1 MSIRTK
7 IFLSFA
13 AILLLVLIASSINYT
28 QLQRV
33 QSMYERMIEEEQANV
48 LTIADIRNNMSTQG
62 MLVRQYVISGD
73 LSILPEIIE
82 QREQMT
88 ELIESLEINNRDSYV
103 SEELVAIDGATGE
116 FNLAMA
122 DAIAQTKAL
131 NYEKAKAIINNN
143 LRPPNQNLIKS
154 AANLKEHYEANLEKI
169 QQEAKSTANTA
180 SLLSIIV
187 LVLSIVASLI
197 ISFVMSKSFLRPIK
211 QLQSALTVVAQGNLQ
226 QENVEVKSKDEF
238 RDLANSF
245 NTMKTELK
253 SIIVSVA
260 KNTTKLSQSS
270 EQLTKNTDEVA
281 SSVQQTSEVADKLAK
296 GSHNSATAA
305 NESATAMDATAEAV
319 QKIVHSTVALHT
331 NALTTQTL
339 ANEGGS
345 NIEVAEKQM
354 QAIQQSTSLTNN
366 LINQLIE
373 RSNEIDKITAAITEI
388 TEQTNLL
395 ALNAA
400 IEAARAGEHGKGF
413 SIVADEVRRLAEQSK
428 HSAAAIVQVTT
439 AIRQDTEHVSQA
451 IQESVQNAVT
461 GVAVVQTAGETFN
474 KIHTAIE
481 EMTEEIGEVSSLT
494 EHISAT
500 AEEVAASVAHIASDA
515 NDAASYTQEVA
526 STIEQQVNV
535 LQELNSIS
543 VELKNQSL
551 HLQNIVEKFD
561 C

>member
-7 IFLSFA
+7 IFIGFA
-13 AILLLVLIASSINYT
+13 TIVLMVLIASGINYA

-33 QSMYERMIEEEQANV
+33 QSTYESMIEEEQAHV
-48 LTIADIRNNMSTQG
+48 LTIADIRNNMATQG
-62 MLVRQYVISGD
+62 MMIRQYVISGD

-82 QREQMT
+82 QREQMDLLLRT
-88 ELIESLEINNRDSYV
+88 LEKNNQDSYV
-103 SEELVAIDGATGE
+103 SEELLAIDGYMAE
-116 FNLAMA
+116 FNDAMEE
-122 DAIAQTKAL
+122 AIAQTKSM
-131 NYEKAKAIINNN
+131 NYDRAKSIIVNQV
-143 LRPPNQNLIKS
+143 RPPNQSLIQR
-154 AANLKEHYEANLEKI
+154 AARLTEHYEANLEQMK
-169 QQEAKSTANTA
+169 QEAKQSARTA
-180 SLLSIIV
+180 SLLSASVIILSIIV
-187 LVLSIVASLI
+187 AII
-197 ISFVMSKSFLRPIK
+197 ISVAMSRSFLKPIK
-211 QLQSALTVVAQGNLQ
+211 QLQAALDVIAQGNLQ
-226 QENVEVKSKDEF
+226 HEDIQVKSKDEF
-238 RDLANSF
+238 HDLANSF
-245 NTMKTELK
+245 NMMKNELK
-253 SIIVSVA
+253 SVIFSVA
-260 KNTTKLSQSS
+260 ENTTKLSLSS
-270 EQLTKNTDEVA
+270 EQLTKNTNEVA
-281 SSVQQTSEVADKLAK
+281 SSVQQTASVADKLAK

-305 NESATAMDATAEAV
+305 NESATAMDATADAV

-339 ANEGGS
+339 ANEGSG

-354 QAIQQSTSLTNN
+354 QAIQASTALTSN
-366 LINQLIE
+366 LIHQLIE
-373 RSNEIDKITAAITEI
+373 RSNEIDQITAAITEI

-439 AIRQDTEHVSQA
+439 AIRQDTEHVAQA
-451 IQESVQNAVT
+451 IADSVQNAAT
-461 GVAVVQTAGETFN
+461 GVTVVQTAGETFT
-474 KIHTAIE
+474 KINTAIE

-535 LQELNSIS
+535 LQELNTIS
-543 VELKNQSL
+543 TELKNQSL
-551 HLQNIVEKFD
+551 YLQNIVEKFE

>member
-7 IFLSFA
+7 IFISFA
-13 AILLLVLIASSINYT
+13 TIILMVVIASGINYT

-33 QSMYERMIEEEQANV
+33 QSMYQSMIEEEQANA

-62 MLVRQYVISGD
+62 MLIRQYVISGD
-73 LSILPEIIE
+73 LSILPEIID
-82 QREQMT
+82 QREQMNK
-88 ELIESLEINNRDSYV
+88 LIESLENNNSDSFV
-103 SEELVAIDGATGE
+103 SEELVAIDDSMTE

-122 DAIAQTKAL
+122 DAIAQTKAM
-131 NYEKAKAIINNN
+131 NYDRAKGIIVNN

-154 AANLKEHYEANLEKI
+154 ATNLTDYYAANLESI
-169 QQEAKSTANTA
+169 QNKAKNTA
-180 SLLSIIV
+180 TTASVLSIIV
-187 LVLSIVASLI
+187 LVLSIVIAVI
-197 ISFVMSKSFLRPIK
+197 ISIVMSRSFLNPIK
-211 QLQSALTVVAQGNLQ
+211 QLQSALTVIAQGNLQ
-226 QENVEVKSKDEF
+226 HDDVKVKSRDEF

-245 NTMKTELK
+245 NTMKNELK
-253 SIIVSVA
+253 SIIVSVTE
-260 KNTTKLSQSS
+260 NTAKLSLSS
-270 EQLTKNTDEVA
+270 EQLTKNTNEVA

-305 NESATAMDATAEAV
+305 NESASAMDETADAV
-319 QKIVHSTVALHT
+319 QKIVHSTVTLHT

-339 ANEGGS
+339 ANEGSG
-345 NIEVAEKQM
+345 NIEIAEKQM
-354 QAIQQSTSLTNN
+354 QAIQQSTTLTSN

-428 HSAAAIVQVTT
+428 YSAAAIVQVTT
-439 AIRQDTEHVSQA
+439 AIRQDTEHVAQA
-451 IQESVQNAVT
+451 INESVQNAVT
-461 GVAVVQTAGETFN
+461 GVAVVQTAGDTFN

-481 EMTEEIGEVSSLT
+481 EMAEEIGEVSSLT

-543 VELKNQSL
+543 AQLKNQSL